1 MTASGRPSWG
11 EGVRTLRGI
20 KDLSQVELAA
30 RARVGQATISRIE
43 NGSHRVSDAARVRI
57 ARALDVQPYE
67 LFPYIE
73 DDEQVSA

>member
-1 MTASGRPSWG
+1 MTNHGRPTWG

-20 KDLSQVELAA
+20 KDLSQVELAT

-43 NGSHRVSDAARVRI
+43 NGSRQISDAARVRI
-57 ARALDVQPYE
+57 AKALDVQPYE